1 MIFLVFRVRLAFLH
15 ATSLIIEVSYL
26 FQFRDE
32 KTDIDR
38 AGNLSKIIRWQA
50 GNIQTQV
57 VTLMPSC
64 FILV

>member
-1 MIFLVFRVRLAFLH
+1 MIFLVFRACLAFLH

-32 KTDIDR
+32 KTDIDG
-38 AGNLSKIIRWQA
+38 AGNLSKIISWQV